1 MHYFKLLLIFVWLLM
16 LTSPPVLAENWV
28 EVVGADNEVYI
39 DSDSIL
45 SDGNYLFYN
54 IKYYEPKARE
64 DLIVTV
70 QARENSAGI
79 VKTCPVSKYN
89 KDKTINTD
97 IIAKHFK
104 EITPESKLYN
114 ANEFAKSYKYGSS
127 SAGRSADVGSARPS
141 MDAIKEPDFG
151 PYMRELQRRIKI
163 NWDPPKGNESKRVV
177 LLFKIAKDGR
187 LLSCSVFKSSG
198 LQKADS
204 AALNAVNLA
213 APFRPL
219 PHEYKESSID
229 VQFTFDYNV
238 FGASKY

>member
-1 MHYFKLLLIFVWLLM
+1 MHYFKLLLILAWLLM
-16 LTSPPVLAENWV
+16 LTAPVLAENWV
-28 EVVGADNEVYI
+28 GVRGASNEVYI

-45 SDGNYLFYN
+45 SDGSYLFYN
-54 IKYYEPKARE
+54 IKYYEPKAGE
-64 DLIVTV
+64 ELVVTV
-70 QARENSAGI
+70 QSRENSAGI
-79 VKTCPVSKYN
+79 VKTCPASKYN
-89 KDKTINTD
+89 KDKTIASIDTN

-104 EITPESKLYN
+104 EITPESNLYN
-114 ANEFAKSYKYGSS
+114 ANEFAKSY
-127 SAGRSADVGSARPS
+127 
-141 MDAIKEPDFG
+141 KEPDFG
-151 PYMRELQRRIKI
+151 PYMRELQRRIKM

-219 PHEYKESSID
+219 PHEYKGSSID